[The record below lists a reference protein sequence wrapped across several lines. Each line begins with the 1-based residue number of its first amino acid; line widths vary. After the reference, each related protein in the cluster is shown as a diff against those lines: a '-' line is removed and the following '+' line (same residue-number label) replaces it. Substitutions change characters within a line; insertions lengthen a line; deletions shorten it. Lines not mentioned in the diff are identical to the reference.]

1 MDANNCM
8 SLICLG
14 SHRCLSYLQ
23 AQISPLSTCRH
34 QSSLL

>member
-1 MDANNCM
+1 MDANSCM

-23 AQISPLSTCRH
+23 AQRFPVSTCRH
-34 QSSLL
+34 QSGLL

>member
-1 MDANNCM
+1 MDASNCM

-23 AQISPLSTCRH
+23 AQSLPVSTCRH
-34 QSSLL
+34 QSSLH